1 MSDIDIPPEPKLQ
14 HQLITIALVM
24 IAVSIVLAIF
34 AKFLIAF
41 IIFLLAAITGAFG
54 QNYKN
59 KF

>member
-1 MSDIDIPPEPKLQ
+1 MSDIDIPPEPKLRK
-14 HQLITIALVM
+14 QLISIAIVMLAVGLVL
-24 IAVSIVLAIF
+24 VIF